1 MELYEDSIMAGIA
14 HVADY
19 TSMIATPEELG
30 GGGAGNKITKN
41 FAALGAFQGAFNGN
55 TRAFKGMT
63 STDPSGLVGT
73 RGFVSVGGL
82 CKDVA
87 TSESVPRYDYFNAAT
102 NGGLIGGFSK
112 DVSTITDAV
121 SSMTK
126 GISGPAE
133 PPCSNPLLSVIGQD
147 GIADSAAY
155 HVPNARLCSLDANV
169 FIDQAARKKI
179 CAQEGFS
186 NKILSDPLAKAYIGG
201 VSLLG
206 LYVVM
211 CIIAKT

>member
-1 MELYEDSIMAGIA
+1 MELYEDNVMAGIVQ
-14 HVADY
+14 VADY
-19 TSMIATPEELG
+19 TSMIATPTELD
-30 GGGAGNKITKN
+30 AGPNGDKITKN
-41 FAALGAFQGAFNGN
+41 FAALGAFQGAFSGN

-63 STDPSGLVGT
+63 STNRSGLVGS
-73 RGFVSVGGL
+73 RGFISVGAL

-87 TSESVPRYDYFNAAT
+87 TGESVPRYDYFNAAT

-133 PPCSNPLLSVIGQD
+133 PPCSNPLLSVLGED
-147 GIADSAAY
+147 GIAGSAAY
-155 HVPNARLCSLDANV
+155 HVANTRLCSLDESV
-169 FIDQAARKKI
+169 FINQADRQNI

-201 VSLLG
+201 ISILG
-206 LYVVM
+206 LYIVM

>member
-1 MELYEDSIMAGIA
+1 MAGIV

-19 TSMIATPEELG
+19 TSMIVTPAELE
-30 GGGAGNKITKN
+30 AGPNGDKITKN
-41 FAALGAFQGAFNGN
+41 FAALGAFQGAFSGN

-63 STDPSGLVGT
+63 STNTSGLVGT

-87 TSESVPRYDYFNAAT
+87 TSESVPRYDYINSAT

-112 DVSTITDAV
+112 DISTITDAV

-155 HVPNARLCSLDANV
+155 HVPTARLCSLDESV
-169 FIDQAARKKI
+169 FIDQAARQRI

-201 VSLLG
+201 ISLLG
-206 LYVVM
+206 LYIVM